1 MVRIILAFVTLASV
15 AGCAPM
21 TPRESLGQGGE
32 SMERLAN
39 ATTFIAPPPIDS
51 ARGYEI
57 ALPQEVAKEI
67 VCREFTTL
75 DKQRVEICRKAFRAR
90 VGGQNVSL
98 YPQGEKGYVF
108 VATPIS
114 SVQIFS
120 ARGVAFT
127 VPVSRELSAF
137 ELRGLYATLGGEFP
151 LISGE
156 IPETGKRLL
165 FGEET
170 LHAIQIPSLV
180 SWQERGAICGLG
192 SISSSDILG
201 PVMLGPVGLLPKV
214 YQVVCTARQKPQ
226 LLTQ

>member
-1 MVRIILAFVTLASV
+1 MIRILLALVTLASV

-57 ALPQEVAKEI
+57 ALPQEVVKEV
-67 VCREFTTL
+67 VCKEFTTL
-75 DKQRVEICRKAFRAR
+75 DKERVEICRKAFRAR
-90 VGGQNVSL
+90 SGGQNISL

-108 VATPIS
+108 VTS
-114 SVQIFS
+114 TVSNVEIFS
-120 ARGVAFT
+120 AKGVVFT
-127 VPVSRELSAF
+127 VPVIKELSAS
-137 ELRGLYATLGGEFP
+137 EVRGLYATLGGEFP

-165 FGEET
+165 FGEAT
-170 LHAIQIPSLV
+170 LQAVQIPSLV
-180 SWQERGAICGLG
+180 SWQERGAVCGLG

-201 PVMLGPVGLLPKV
+201 PVMLGPIGLLPKV
-214 YQVVCTARQKPQ
+214 YQAVCTARQKPR
-226 LLTQ
+226 LLSN